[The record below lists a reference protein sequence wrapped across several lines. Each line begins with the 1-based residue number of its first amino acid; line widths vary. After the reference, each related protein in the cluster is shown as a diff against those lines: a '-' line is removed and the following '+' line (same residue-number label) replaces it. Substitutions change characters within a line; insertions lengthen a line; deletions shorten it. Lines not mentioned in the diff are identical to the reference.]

1 MRMLCWRGGVRMRD
15 RPEAVIAYVFAAVV
29 AFAVMVLLL
38 W

>member
-1 MRMLCWRGGVRMRD
+1 MRD